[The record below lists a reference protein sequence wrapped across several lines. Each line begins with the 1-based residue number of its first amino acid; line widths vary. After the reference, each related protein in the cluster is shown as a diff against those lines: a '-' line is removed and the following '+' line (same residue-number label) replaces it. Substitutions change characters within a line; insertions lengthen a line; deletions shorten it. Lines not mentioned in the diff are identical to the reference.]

1 MFDLLEKSFILGLG
15 ALTVTKNTAEKFVD
29 EAIKQSKLTP
39 EEGSSFLKTFEEE
52 GAKARK
58 ELEDKVVEVIR
69 THGAS
74 LLPSFQ
80 KQIDDLEKKVADL
93 EAKLAADKK

>member
-39 EEGSSFLKTFEEE
+39 
-52 GAKARK
+52 
-58 ELEDKVVEVIR
+58 
-69 THGAS
+69 
-74 LLPSFQ
+74 
-80 KQIDDLEKKVADL
+80 
-93 EAKLAADKK
+93 